1 MGCCVSGSTTH
12 STRAV
17 DCHKVFHTLPKLN
30 EATAAGLVKSIRL
43 CAFAEWVTVK
53 LVCISV
59 SLSSQFRPSSLSF
72 IMPPPDCASPCLVTL
87 QDHLVCFLPGTLALG
102 AHNGLPGDHMD
113 LAVEL
118 METCHQMYK
127 QMETGLSPEIVHFSL
142 QASDGRDVIVKV
154 RLALF
159 FLSSK
164 FHCHHFPFFVSCNP
178 FDISI
183 CFRRHCLRFSV
194 LYYWCFIFSAE
205 Y

>member
-1 MGCCVSGSTTH
+1 
-12 STRAV
+12 
-17 DCHKVFHTLPKLN
+17 
-30 EATAAGLVKSIRL
+30 
-43 CAFAEWVTVK
+43 
-53 LVCISV
+53 
-59 SLSSQFRPSSLSF
+59 
-72 IMPPPDCASPCLVTL
+72 MPPPDCASPCLVTL

-159 FLSSK
+159 FFVINVSLSS
-164 FHCHHFPFFVSCNP
+164 FSLF
-178 FDISI
+178 
-183 CFRRHCLRFSV
+183 CFM
-194 LYYWCFIFSAE
+194 
-205 Y
+205 